1 MLSLSSKI
9 CANLFFPTGST
20 SSRCISQTKMEETG
34 CSRRQELV
42 HSATQMMVT
51 DEFYDG
57 KPGVDLSEQVLIQ
70 GLKAFAGV
78 GAKQT
83 NDEEY

>member
-1 MLSLSSKI
+1 
-9 CANLFFPTGST
+9 
-20 SSRCISQTKMEETG
+20 MEETG

-57 KPGVDLSEQVLIQ
+57 KPGVDLSEQVLI
-70 GLKAFAGV
+70 
-78 GAKQT
+78 
-83 NDEEY
+83 